1 MDKENKEDFSFGRS
15 CDLKVPVTFRISQL
29 EGVRHPRPFT
39 ELIEKPE
46 LRFHGVQSPTPS
58 DLYVTCQL
66 LADNKPLTIPFR
78 TSYRAFKNS
87 YTWNEWITLPI
98 RYCDLPLSSQ
108 ITFTVWD
115 IAGPRAAVPVGGTT
129 FRLFSK
135 KWTLRRGKHRM
146 LLWPGKEADGSL
158 ETTTPSK
165 SGTRDEMGRLEKLV
179 KKHERG
185 DMPKSEWLDKLVFRR
200 MSEIHAVETE
210 KSNNLYL
217 YIDLP
222 RFDFPIIFS
231 ELEAVASTSQPPALP
246 PVTHAPIPP
255 LLPASFHT
263 DPHMWA
269 VVDPDIPRDNPV
281 EDKHRR
287 LVRSHRSSP
296 YDRELKPNTK
306 LRDELGVILGYEPSR
321 VLTSEEKD
329 LVWKYRFYLARDK
342 RGLTK
347 FVKSVTWRD
356 PMEVKQAVEE
366 LLPMWTEIDTDDA
379 LELLGPSTVDSRVR
393 AFAVKQLTRADDDEL
408 MLYLLQLVQALKF
421 ESSASD
427 TRSSRST
434 ASAVSYDDSGLADFL
449 VTRAVKNRVLEYRLY
464 WYLTVEVA
472 LEDRLMGKM
481 YGKVIFKFLKQLQE
495 SENGKERKE
504 LLGRQAE
511 LVTSLAKRAKEFS
524 NPKEP
529 RPKRIEKLRS
539 FLADSRNNLLSMA
552 PLSLPLNGN
561 IEVVGIIPEKASIFK
576 SNLSPLLLY
585 FTCSDGSEY
594 PIIFKDGDDLRQDQL
609 VIQLFTLMDRLL
621 RQENL
626 DVKLTPYPVLATGPQ
641 QGMMQ
646 FVPSKTIANI
656 VSENGSLL
664 NYMRAHHPDEGSVG
678 TYGVD
683 PVVIDTFVRSCAG
696 YCVVTYILGV
706 GDRHLD
712 NLLVAPD
719 GHFFHV
725 DFGYILGHDPKL
737 YPPAVKV
744 CKEMVDGMGGV
755 HSQHYARF
763 TNFCFTAFSI
773 LRQSANLILNLV
785 TLMVDANIP
794 DIKGRNVHELLQEKF
809 MPDLTEEEA
818 IKHFET
824 LLNETS
830 YFTKVVDRFHDIAQY
845 WRS

>member
-1 MDKENKEDFSFGRS
+1 
-15 CDLKVPVTFRISQL
+15 
-29 EGVRHPRPFT
+29 
-39 ELIEKPE
+39 
-46 LRFHGVQSPTPS
+46 
-58 DLYVTCQL
+58 
-66 LADNKPLTIPFR
+66 
-78 TSYRAFKNS
+78 
-87 YTWNEWITLPI
+87 
-98 RYCDLPLSSQ
+98 
-108 ITFTVWD
+108 
-115 IAGPRAAVPVGGTT
+115 
-129 FRLFSK
+129 
-135 KWTLRRGKHRM
+135 
-146 LLWPGKEADGSL
+146 
-158 ETTTPSK
+158 
-165 SGTRDEMGRLEKLV
+165 
-179 KKHERG
+179 
-185 DMPKSEWLDKLVFRR
+185 
-200 MSEIHAVETE
+200 
-210 KSNNLYL
+210 
-217 YIDLP
+217 
-222 RFDFPIIFS
+222 
-231 ELEAVASTSQPPALP
+231 
-246 PVTHAPIPP
+246 
-255 LLPASFHT
+255 
-263 DPHMWA
+263 MWA

-306 LRDELGVILGYEPSR
+306 LRDELGVILNYAPSR

-356 PMEVKQAVEE
+356 PVEVASFIPFAIGSSPQVRE
-366 LLPMWTEIDTDDA
+366 LGQR
-379 LELLGPSTVDSRVR
+379 LEVI
-393 AFAVKQLTRADDDEL
+393 
-408 MLYLLQLVQALKF
+408 
-421 ESSASD
+421 
-427 TRSSRST
+427 
-434 ASAVSYDDSGLADFL
+434 SGLADFL
-449 VTRAVKNRVLEYRLY
+449 VTRAVKNHVLEYMLY

-472 LEDRLMGKM
+472 LEDRVMGKM
-481 YGKVIFKFLKQLQE
+481 YGKVIFQSLKQLQE
-495 SENGKERKE
+495 SDNGDKRRE
-504 LLGRQAE
+504 LLYRQADF
-511 LVTSLAKRAKEFS
+511 VTSLAKRAKEFS

-552 PLSLPLNGN
+552 PLPLPLNGD
-561 IEVVGIIPEKASIFK
+561 IEV

-585 FTCSDGSEY
+585 FSCSDGSEY
-594 PIIFKDGDDLRQDQL
+594 PIIFKDGDDLRQDQF

-626 DVKLTPYPVLATGPQ
+626 DVKLTPYPSGT
-641 QGMMQ
+641 
-646 FVPSKTIANI
+646 
-656 VSENGSLL
+656 LL

-683 PVVIDTFVRSCAG
+683 LGVIDVFVRSCAG
-696 YCVVTYILGV
+696 YCVVTYLLGF

-794 DIKGRNVHELLQEKF
+794 DIKGCNVHELLQEKF
-809 MPDLTEEEA
+809 LLDLTEEEA
-818 IKHFET
+818 MKQFET

-830 YFTKVVDRFHDIAQY
+830 YFTKVVDRFHDIA
-845 WRS
+845 R